1 MKAKAEETFTDKYSL
16 VFGVV
21 LTLIGVVE
29 TFVTPDPGSYFGPAM
44 LIFGPSM
51 LLYWW
56 SGRTGNTTIRAVANV
71 VAGIAV
77 AVALFGIVNDL
88 FLS

>member
-1 MKAKAEETFTDKYSL
+1 MKTNAEKTFTDKYSL
-16 VFGVV
+16 VFGAV
-21 LTLIGVVE
+21 LTVIGVAE

-44 LIFGPSM
+44 LVFGPSM

-56 SGRTGNTTIRAVANV
+56 SGRTGNPALRAVANV

-77 AVALFGIVNDL
+77 TIALFDVVSDL
-88 FLS
+88 LS